1 MMSWETFHTD
11 LIWSI
16 WCFQEHQDPPSECED
31 LWWSNH
37 GEWNQ
42 QDPRGEEL
50 VFHTP
55 SFIRKG
61 TLRNN
66 VNILY
71 LWLNHVWLFTGRPV
85 RQRNRSIFRRPE
97 DTEAS
102 GVSGQT
108 PEFHGPSVSIVHSL
122 LFRLFAWTTGMGR
135 SAGVCPGDPPTGM
148 ECRCHK
154 FHTASPPPSPHD
166 SSHYPFSLRDVPA
179 REFLRQWHCG
189 EILPKVTISTARQ
202 QKQGWACDLLKLA
215 VRSGD

>member
-135 SAGVCPGDPPTGM
+135 SAGVCPGDPPTGWNVDATNFIQFLPL
-148 ECRCHK
+148 HL
-154 FHTASPPPSPHD
+154 HTTPATT
-166 SSHYPFSLRDVPA
+166 PFLWETCLQ
-179 REFLRQWHCG
+179 RESLRQWHCG